1 MKTEFLKGLGLEE
14 DAISKIMA
22 ENGKDIQREKDK
34 TADVQ
39 AKLDT
44 ATKQIDEL
52 SETVKNAEGK
62 DGTITEL
69 QKKVKEYEDA
79 ETARKEAAKEA
90 ERKAAIRTRFDPL
103 KGENEYL
110 NEGTENWIFGEFEKA
125 LSDKTYEGKS
135 DTEIYTAITKDKNIF
150 VNPQEPFKVPPQN
163 PNNRDTDGIEKA
175 FLARNPNIKI

>member
-14 DAISKIMA
+14 EVISKIMA

-103 KGENEYL
+103 KGENKYL

-125 LSDKTYEGKS
+125 LADKANEGKS
-135 DTEIYTAITKDKNIF
+135 DADIYEAITKDKNVF
-150 VNPQEPFKVPPQN
+150 ENPQDPFKNPPVDKNKKGGNDYMSQKYSGN
-163 PNNRDTDGIEKA
+163 PWFKG
-175 FLARNPNIKI
+175 